1 MPNQVEEGCGDNLVS
16 IFHASGQFN
25 IENHLSYC

>member
-16 IFHASGQFN
+16 IFNGVSL